1 MENRKSLKEIVTKN
15 CETVKELMDYA
26 ESFEKEFK
34 SKIESEGTL
43 PTYEKLYFAMRISEI
58 AKSMDSCESL
68 FKTTL
73 MAITMADLDVEG
85 DDVDQCL
92 QMYIVTTNQYQAFK
106 EAAYKTILDEEYLK
120 AAFKENN

>member
-15 CETVKELMDYA
+15 CETVNELIDYA

-43 PTYEKLYFAMRISEI
+43 PTYEKLCFAMRISEI
-58 AKSMDSCESL
+58 AKSMDSCEGL
-68 FKTTL
+68 FKSTL
-73 MAITMADLDVEG
+73 LAITMADLDVDG
-85 DDVDQCL
+85 DDMNQCL
-92 QMYIVTTNQYQAFK
+92 QMYIITSNQYQEFK

-120 AAFKENN
+120 ATFKENN